1 VTDADVQ
8 RARSAAAGTAA
19 GFGSAAGPT
28 APASTAAYAPVFY
41 PGTTDATGAVS
52 VRVTSG
58 TERGGVDLPLRVV
71 PLARLAGSLSDDQG
85 RPLASATVSLVPK
98 RGDQPSAVDVLVA
111 SGALALPR
119 ALVSASAFVFNGVAP
134 GQYTLV
140 ARTGSGQ
147 RGVAAAEAAATTL
160 WSVTDIVVDGVDRD
174 GLALRLLP
182 GASVTGRV
190 VVERGAATP
199 VDLSRL
205 NLSLVATNPLPGVAS
220 IYRAAVQSGG
230 TFRVPSLAPGSYL
243 VRSDATTASGWVL
256 KSAIVNGRDLADL
269 PLVSANDG
277 GELAGVVVTVT
288 DRMGEITGRLIDAG
302 GQPVTRYSM
311 VVFTQDQSLWLPNA
325 RRIRAVRPATD
336 GSFVVGDLPA
346 GEYAIAAVEDAE
358 STQIFDA
365 GFLARLLPSAVT
377 VALSDGESRRQD
389 YRVASDVVRSPSPR

>member
-1 VTDADVQ
+1 
-8 RARSAAAGTAA
+8 
-19 GFGSAAGPT
+19 
-28 APASTAAYAPVFY
+28 
-41 PGTTDATGAVS
+41 
-52 VRVTSG
+52 
-58 TERGGVDLPLRVV
+58 
-71 PLARLAGSLSDDQG
+71 
-85 RPLASATVSLVPK
+85 
-98 RGDQPSAVDVLVA
+98 
-111 SGALALPR
+111 
-119 ALVSASAFVFNGVAP
+119 
-134 GQYTLV
+134 
-140 ARTGSGQ
+140 
-147 RGVAAAEAAATTL
+147 
-160 WSVTDIVVDGVDRD
+160 
-174 GLALRLLP
+174 
-182 GASVTGRV
+182 
-190 VVERGAATP
+190 
-199 VDLSRL
+199 
-205 NLSLVATNPLPGVAS
+205 
-220 IYRAAVQSGG
+220 
-230 TFRVPSLAPGSYL
+230 VPSLAPGSYL